1 VRPKLTIITPSFNQ
15 AGFIEKTLRS
25 VLDQGYDNL
34 EYIVVDG
41 GSNDGS
47 VEIIRRFDA
56 RLAYWVSEPD
66 AGQTDA
72 LNKGLARATG
82 DIVAYIN
89 SDDYYLPGAFE
100 HAVAGLERSGASW
113 VAGKCHF
120 VNVHGDD
127 DDHTW
132 VPSLPV
138 KGRHRW
144 VLDPWSAPQPAT
156 FWRRELFERHGPF
169 RADMHYVFDTE
180 FCVRLALAGELPTL
194 VEEPLA
200 VRVVHDEA
208 KSWDLRPFRQEQQRF
223 VELFAPQLTRRERI
237 LLKLAIA
244 MQRAGVF
251 RLTTAASR
259 AYRRIRPTHG

>member
-25 VLDQGYDNL
+25 VLDQGYENL

-41 GSNDGS
+41 GSSDGS
-47 VEIIRRFDA
+47 VDIIRLYED
-56 RLAYWVSEPD
+56 RLAWWVSEPD
-66 AGQTDA
+66 GGQTDA
-72 LNKGLARATG
+72 LNKGLRRATG

-89 SDDYYLPGAFE
+89 SDDYYLPDAFDA
-100 HAVAGLERSGASW
+100 AVAGLERSGARW
-113 VAGKCHF
+113 VAGKCQF
-120 VNVHGDD
+120 VNVHED

-144 VLDPWSAPQPAT
+144 VLDPWAVPQAAT
-156 FWRRELFERHGPF
+156 FWRRELFERHGLF
-169 RADMHYVFDTE
+169 REDMHYVFDTE
-180 FCVRLALAGELPTL
+180 FGVRLALAGELPAL

-208 KSWDLRPFRQEQQRF
+208 KSWDLEPFRREQQRF
-223 VELFAPQLTRRERI
+223 VDLFAPQLTPRERT
-237 LLKLAIA
+237 LMKLTTAL
-244 MQRAGVF
+244 QRAGVF
-251 RLTTAASR
+251 RLASAASR
-259 AYRRIRPTHG
+259 TYRRIRPSHA